1 MTTANP
7 ALAALVEALKDPS
20 LSPRERAA
28 LLESLQALGA
38 MHSAP
43 AAEPPVAKPAAP
55 PTKPASRAGR
65 VRLTR
70 TAIEAWEMP
79 KTGERLVYDE
89 SVRQLAV
96 RLRPTG
102 ASYVVITWDRTR
114 KRKASRTLGKCDAMT
129 PEQARAEAA
138 RVVARVVDGE
148 DLRRERDASLTLRE
162 LINRWHAEKSR
173 NTRTADEMRIKLLH
187 YAGSL
192 ADRPA
197 REVEA
202 IQIGAIHQ
210 NIATKARRR
219 VRKTLPDG
227 RVAEAETGSPGLP
240 ATADKWRV
248 TMHAVYKWGRGK
260 GLVDT
265 NPCAGI
271 DAAFD
276 AKAAQRTAYLRGDA
290 LLRFWRELE
299 RDPDADARDAFK
311 LLLFTGQRRGNVL
324 SMRWE
329 ELDLSAGVW
338 SLDASKTKQK
348 TAQSTP
354 LVAQASAIL
363 AERSASAA
371 TPWVFPAAR
380 LGKGETPGCMSDT
393 RLRDAWQRICLAADI
408 QGLRI
413 HDLRHTA
420 GSWLAK
426 LGAST
431 AIRQKALG
439 HQTPAMAARYAHLE
453 LDPVADAM
461 QRMAHAI
468 EAEAT
473 KPKAPVQRIEGAAR

>member
-38 MHSAP
+38 MHTSP
-43 AAEPPVAKPAAP
+43 AGEPTVAKPAAP
-55 PTKPASRAGR
+55 PKPASRAGR

-70 TAIEAWEMP
+70 SAIDAWEMP

-89 SVRQLAV
+89 SVPQLAV

-114 KRKASRTLGKCDAMT
+114 QRKASRTLGKCGAMT
-129 PEQARAEAA
+129 PEQARAEAT
-138 RVVARVVDGE
+138 RVVARVVEGE

-162 LINRWHAEKSR
+162 LIDRWYAEKTRSK
-173 NTRTADEMRIKLLH
+173 RTADEMRIKLLH

-197 REVEA
+197 REIEA

-210 NIATKARRR
+210 HIATKARRR

-227 RVAEAETGSPGLP
+227 RVGWAETGGPGLP

-248 TMHAVYKWGRGK
+248 TMHGVFKWGRGK

-276 AKAAQRTAYLRGDA
+276 AKGAQRTAYLRGDA

-299 RDPDADARDAFK
+299 RDPDAEARDAFK
-311 LLLFTGQRRGNVL
+311 LLLYTGQRRGNVL

-329 ELDLSAGVW
+329 DLDLSAGVW
-338 SLDASKTKQK
+338 SLDASKTKQRA
-348 TAQSTP
+348 AQSTP
-354 LVAQASAIL
+354 LVAQASVIL
-363 AERSASAA
+363 AERLAAAS

-380 LGKGETPGCMSDT
+380 KGKGETPGHMGDT
-393 RLRDAWQRICLAADI
+393 RLRDAWQRICRAAEID
-408 QGLRI
+408 GLRI

-473 KPKAPVQRIEGAAR
+473 KPKAQVQRLKGAAR